1 LVITTWI
8 INLCNK
14 SNAEQKMA
22 DDILKKISIDDMENI
37 ALGGAFLGTGG
48 GGDPYIGKLMA
59 EEAIQKNGPVSVLNV
74 DEIPDDGLVV
84 PVAMMGAPTV
94 MLEKLPQGEEAI
106 SALEALQSYL
116 GKKTDA
122 VFCIEAGGLNSTIPI
137 AVAAQAKLPI
147 IDGDG
152 MGRAFPELQMVS
164 MTMHNIKAC
173 PMVMADE
180 KGNSL
185 VLNTVDNLSTEKFAR
200 VITVEMGGVGLIALY
215 PMTGAEA
222 KKSILRGSLSL
233 INNIGK
239 IIHSEQK
246 ENRNPANFLR
256 EKLSGTILF
265 EGRVMDVDRR
275 TEGGF
280 AKGSC
285 KIIGLDKYSGQEIS
299 LEFQNEFLLAKS
311 TEGKPIAM
319 TPDLIC
325 LLDLETGQPITTE
338 QIRYG
343 FRVLVFG
350 LSCDPQW
357 RTKHGLELVGPKYF
371 GYDYEYTPIEN
382 LN

>member
-1 LVITTWI
+1 MAHKPIKS
-8 INLCNK
+8 INV
-14 SNAEQKMA
+14 S
-22 DDILKKISIDDMENI
+22 DMKNI

-48 GGDPYIGKLMA
+48 GGDPYIGRLMA
-59 EEAIQKNGPVSVLNV
+59 EQAIRENGPVPVLDV
-74 DEIPDDGLVV
+74 EALDDDALVV

-94 MLEKLPQGEEAI
+94 MLEKLPRGTEA
-106 SALEALQSYL
+106 SAALEALQAYL
-116 GKKTDA
+116 GKRATA

-137 AVAAQAKLPI
+137 AVAASANLPI

-164 MTMHNIKAC
+164 MTMHDITAC

-200 VITVEMGGVGLIALY
+200 VITVEMGGAGLIALY

-222 KKSILRGSLSL
+222 KRAVLRGSLSL
-233 INNIGK
+233 INSIGQ
-239 IIHSEQK
+239 IIHDEQAA
-246 ENRNPANFLR
+246 NRNPADRLARDLNGVR
-256 EKLSGTILF
+256 LF
-265 EGRVMDVDRR
+265 EGRVLDVDRR

-280 AKGSC
+280 ARGTC
-285 KIIGLDKYSGQEIS
+285 VIEGLGPDDGGRIT
-299 LEFQNEFLLAKS
+299 LDFQNEFLLAKTS
-311 TEGKPIAM
+311 DGTPKAI

-343 FRVLVFG
+343 FRVILFG
-350 LSCDPQW
+350 LPCDAQW
-357 RTKHGLELVGPKYF
+357 RSAAGIDLVGPKYF
-371 GYDYEYTPIEN
+371 GYDLDYQPIET
-382 LN
+382 LNPQDQQGGNAI